1 MEELKPNLS
10 GYDEAIVNQNE
21 MRKAILKAYGAISL
35 FLIADI
41 IAYCCDK
48 ISLRGYYSDVILFW
62 LWFFGSI
69 VIIVLFW
76 KKIMAKLLLGAMI
89 LALIGSILPMM
100 MPFFAIVFS
109 TTPFG
114 LRMTK
119 DLNKN
124 YRAQIVGYSVMAYPV
139 LQIIA
144 KKGIIERQI
153 IQCDDTQLQNNNLD
167 LKIRSAKDIIFDQET
182 DRTLSITLFYGGPN
196 IKLTFDKATGN
207 IIKQQNT
214 TNDNQR

>member
-1 MEELKPNLS
+1 ME
-10 GYDEAIVNQNE
+10 NE
-21 MRKAILKAYGAISL
+21 MRKTILKVYGAISL
-35 FLIADI
+35 LLVADI
-41 IAYCCDK
+41 IAYCFYK
-48 ISLRGYYSDVILFW
+48 LSLSGYYSDVILFW
-62 LWFFGSI
+62 FWFFGSI
-69 VIIVLFW
+69 AIVILFW
-76 KKIMAKLLLGAMI
+76 KKIMAKVLLVAMI

-100 MPFFAIVFS
+100 LPFFALVFS

-144 KKGIIERQI
+144 KKGIVEKQI
-153 IQCDDTQLQNNNLD
+153 IQCDDTQLPDNNLD

-182 DRTLSITLFYGGPN
+182 DRTLSVTLFYGGPN
-196 IKLTFDKATGN
+196 IKLTFDKSTGK
-207 IIKQQNT
+207 IIRQPNT